1 MVVRIVLPSGTP
13 AISVPRPSAN
23 TGLVIGTDIW
33 GVRPLFDDLA
43 ERLAAEWDMAVC
55 VPEPFPGQDLPMEL
69 NPRVDAI
76 RASSDADRL
85 RDMQEAAAV
94 TGCDRVVMIGFCM
107 GGMYAL
113 KAASLDTFER
123 IVPFYGIICLPETW
137 RSAGQREPL
146 DLIAAGHPERL
157 LAVIGEIDPYT
168 PADDVAALEALG
180 VSTLRFP
187 EAGHAFVH
195 DASRESYRADDAAIA
210 WQTAKAWVSP
220 A

>member
-1 MVVRIVLPSGTP
+1 M
-13 AISVPRPSAN
+13 
-23 TGLVIGTDIW
+23 
-33 GVRPLFDDLA
+33 FDDMA
-43 ERLAAEWDMAVC
+43 ERLAEEWDMSVC

-76 RASSDADRL
+76 RASNDADRL
-85 RDMQEAAAV
+85 RDLQEAAAI
-94 TGCDRVVMIGFCM
+94 TGCSRVVMIGFCM

-113 KAASLDTFER
+113 KAASLDTFDR
-123 IVPFYGIICLPETW
+123 IVPFYGIICLPEAW

-146 DLIAAGHPERL
+146 DLIASGYPERL

-168 PADDVAALEALG
+168 PPADVAALEALG

-210 WQTAKAWVSP
+210 WQTAKAWVSK
-220 A
+220 